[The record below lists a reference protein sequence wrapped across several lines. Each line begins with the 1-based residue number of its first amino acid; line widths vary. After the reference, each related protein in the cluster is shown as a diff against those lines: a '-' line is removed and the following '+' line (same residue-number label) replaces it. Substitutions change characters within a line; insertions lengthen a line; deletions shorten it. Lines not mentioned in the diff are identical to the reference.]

1 MSAQRLHLPGRRRFL
16 AMAARA
22 AALMVLEGAVSFESQ
37 AAPPGPS
44 LIQNLE
50 QRFSLSDRQVRGALG
65 ALLVYARERLPQT
78 EFDELAAQV
87 PNAERIMQD
96 VKLQGIVTRPL
107 DNLDEYEEALS
118 SLGIGQPL
126 ASQIAPAVLDYLGAA
141 GRHQERDI
149 LARIL

>member
-1 MSAQRLHLPGRRRFL
+1 MSAERTPALGRRRFIVI
-16 AMAARA
+16 AARTATLALFGSPAFAADA
-22 AALMVLEGAVSFESQ
+22 AAPASN
-37 AAPPGPS
+37 
-44 LIQNLE
+44 LIQNLQ
-50 QRFSLSDRQVRGALG
+50 QRFSLNEGQVRGALG

-126 ASQIAPAVLDYLGAA
+126 ASQIAPAVLEYLGAA

-149 LARIL
+149 LSRIL

>member
-1 MSAQRLHLPGRRRFL
+1 MSAQGMHALGRRQFL
-16 AMAARA
+16 AMVSRS
-22 AALMVLEGAVSFESQ
+22 AALVLIGGRIAAPQ
-37 AAPPGPS
+37 AATPVPN

-50 QRFSLSDRQVRGALG
+50 QRFSLSERQVRGALG

-96 VKLQGIVTRPL
+96 VKLQGIVTGPL

-126 ASQIAPAVLDYLGAA
+126 ALQIAPAVLEYLGTA
-141 GRHQERDI
+141 GRYQERDI
-149 LARIL
+149 LSRIL